1 MLRVMVCG
9 AGGKMGREVVIAVH
23 ADAELVM
30 AGGIDPS
37 QAGNDVGTVAGIESL
52 HIPMQHL

>member
-9 AGGKMGREVVIAVH
+9 AGGKMGREVVKAVH

-30 AGGIDPS
+30 AGGIDPNQGS
-37 QAGNDVGTVAGIESL
+37 SGKSHHYPSKHHG
-52 HIPMQHL
+52 